1 MLLRKRSLAALLAVA
16 MTACAGSTAYQ
27 QARDEEAIGH
37 WDLAVMQYAKAVETD
52 PTNSTYSIALERAKR
67 KASQIHFEKGKMY
80 RASGRPDLAVVEFAQ
95 TVLLD
100 PTNDYAELELRKAED
115 DVAKQEAERAADSRM
130 ETLKK
135 KTRGARAVTP
145 MLEPSSDRPINLNF
159 PQPKPIKQIYRA
171 LADAAGINV
180 VFDPQLKDDNVS
192 IVLNSI
198 DFQKALETLIRQE
211 NHFYKVIDE
220 HTILIAADTPQN
232 RKTYEDLVIRT
243 FFLSNADVTEV
254 ANALRALLQT
264 TRISVNKA
272 ENSITLRDTS
282 DKVAVAERIVEQND
296 KQVAEVV
303 VDVELLQINT
313 TKAQNLGIQLVPR
326 AVGATI
332 PSPGTGVTNL
342 GATVANGFT
351 WDQLQQIGIKSFGF
365 TIPSVVLTFIKDN
378 SDAELL
384 AKPQLRIAEGQK
396 AQLLIGDRVPIPV
409 SSFNTSN
416 VSGSNVV
423 PITSY
428 QYQDIG
434 IKIEVEPRVHHNK
447 EVTLKLMTEVSNIA
461 GYAPTT
467 SGQQPQPIIGTRTI
481 SSNIRLKDG
490 ETNFLAGLYRTDK
503 SNAKETIPF
512 IGDIPVIGRIFS
524 RVNTDSKTTDLV
536 LTLTPHII
544 RIPDITEEDLTPVY
558 VGTDANI
565 SYQGGPRIENPNRD
579 AGPFQPRAPI
589 QRTPPPAAQ
598 PPQNPGINLAPGG
611 APTDIFR
618 QPAQPPTQSPQNQ
631 VPPQSKSQ
639 SRFAGSGS
647 GRRGAS
653 LGGRQRHA
661 GAPRLRSGIPDA
673 RGGAA
678 ADDHG
683 PRHLARR
690 IPWRDA
696 ARPVRPL
703 GRGGGLG
710 AAGPDQR
717 GRHGVRVHLGQ
728 RGDAGASGFGGP
740 LRNPC
745 RRGDHA
751 ARDRRGP
758 RQRRLRAGRDG
769 RSRGHLFDGDGGR
782 SMSMA
787 SPVRR
792 RSEWGFTMVELAIVA
807 VMISILAAMAV
818 PVARYSVRRQKELEL
833 RHQLRTMREAI
844 DKYKQLSDAG
854 LIPLEIGGRAIPRSS
869 RRWPRASTSSARS
882 RRSSGSSAASRSIP

>member
-1 MLLRKRSLAALLAVA
+1 MKLWKRSLAALMCAVL
-16 MTACAGSTAYQ
+16 TACAGSTAYQ
-27 QARDEEAIGH
+27 QAKDEEAVGH
-37 WDLAVMQYAKAVETD
+37 WDLAVMEYAKAVEND
-52 PTNSTYSIALERAKR
+52 PTNNSYKVALERAKR

-100 PTNDYAELELRKAED
+100 PTNDYAEAELRKSEAEE
-115 DVAKQEAERAADSRM
+115 AKLEAERAAETRM
-130 ETLKK
+130 QELKK
-135 KTRGARAVTP
+135 KTKGARAVTP

-192 IVLNSI
+192 IVLTSI
-198 DFQKALETLIRQE
+198 DFQKALETLLRQE
-211 NHFYKVIDE
+211 NHFYKIVDE

-313 TKAQNLGIQLVPR
+313 TKTQNLGIQLVPR

-378 SDAELL
+378 SDAEVL

-447 EVTLKLMTEVSNIA
+447 EVTLKLMTEVSNIS

-467 SGQQPQPIIGTRTI
+467 QGQQPQPIIGTRTV
-481 SSNIRLKDG
+481 SSNIRLRDG

-503 SNAKETIPF
+503 SNSKETIPF
-512 IGDIPVIGRIFS
+512 IGDIPILGRIFS
-524 RVNTDSKTTDLV
+524 RVNTDNKTTDLV

-579 AGPFQPRAPI
+579 AGPFEQQPGRQPA
-589 QRTPPPAAQ
+589 QRIPPPPGAPQ
-598 PPQNPGINLAPGG
+598 PPNPGINLAPGG

-618 QPAQPPTQSPQNQ
+618 PTPPPPTTPQTQ
-631 VPPQSKSQ
+631 VPPQPKSGQ
-639 SRFAGSGS
+639 SSSNGIETAPAAAMSITAVDNGTPVLLDFDPAFLTLGVGQQQTVLVRATSPGGFPGGTVRVRFDPSVAAAISVRPVLTGADGAASASISGS
-647 GRRGAS
+647 EVVLELPDSADLSGTRAVAEITLRGIAAGRGTLAF
-653 LGGRQRHA
+653 QPVEMA
-661 GAPRLRSGIPDA
+661 GAE
-673 RGGAA
+673 
-678 ADDHG
+678 
-683 PRHLARR
+683 
-690 IPWRDA
+690 
-696 ARPVRPL
+696 VT
-703 GRGGGLG
+703 
-710 AAGPDQR
+710 
-717 GRHGVRVHLGQ
+717 
-728 RGDAGASGFGGP
+728 F
-740 LRNPC
+740 
-745 RRGDHA
+745 
-751 ARDRRGP
+751 
-758 RQRRLRAGRDG
+758 
-769 RSRGHLFDGDGGR
+769 
-782 SMSMA
+782 
-787 SPVRR
+787 
-792 RSEWGFTMVELAIVA
+792 
-807 VMISILAAMAV
+807 
-818 PVARYSVRRQKELEL
+818 
-833 RHQLRTMREAI
+833 
-844 DKYKQLSDAG
+844 
-854 LIPLEIGGRAIPRSS
+854 
-869 RRWPRASTSSARS
+869 SSAVVDVR
-882 RRSSGSSAASRSIP
+882 

>member
-1 MLLRKRSLAALLAVA
+1 MSHHEKGTRRMKLWKKGLATFLVAVNVVLAGCVGA
-16 MTACAGSTAYQ
+16 TAYQ
-27 QARDEEAIGH
+27 NAKDQEAVGH
-37 WDLAVMQYAKAVETD
+37 WDLAVQYYAKALELD
-52 PTNSTYSIALERAKR
+52 PTNTGYKAALQRAKL
-67 KASQIHFEKGKMY
+67 KASQVHFERGKMY
-80 RASGRPDLAVVEFAQ
+80 RASGRPDLAIVELSQ

-100 PTNDYAELELRKAED
+100 PTNDYAASELHKAEHD
-115 DVAKQEAERAADSRM
+115 LEKQQEERAAESRM
-130 ETLKK
+130 EGLKR
-135 KTRGARAVTP
+135 KTKGARAVTP

-192 IVLNSI
+192 IVLTQI
-198 DFQKALETLIRQE
+198 DFQKALETLLRQE
-211 NHFYKVIDE
+211 NHFYKIIDE

-303 VDVELLQINT
+303 VDVELLQINA
-313 TKAQNLGIQLVPR
+313 TKAQNLGVQLVPR

-351 WDQLQQIGIKSFGF
+351 WDQLKQIGINSFGF

-378 SDAELL
+378 TDAELL

-416 VSGSNVV
+416 VSGSNIV

-434 IKIEVEPRVHHNK
+434 IKIEVEPRVHHNR
-447 EVTLKLMTEVSNIA
+447 EVTLKLMTEVSNIS
-461 GYAPTT
+461 GYAPAAQ
-467 SGQQPQPIIGTRTI
+467 GQQPQPIIGTRTI
-481 SSNIRLKDG
+481 SSNIRLRDG

-524 RVNTDSKTTDLV
+524 RVNTDDKTTDLV

-544 RIPDITEEDLTPVY
+544 RIPDVTEEDLTPVY

-565 SYQGGPRIENPNRD
+565 SYQGGPRVENPQRD
-579 AGPFQPRAPI
+579 QGPFEQPGRVPP
-589 QRTPPPAAQ
+589 QRPQPGQPVPTPPP
-598 PPQNPGINLAPGG
+598 GVNLAPGS

-618 QPAQPPTQSPQNQ
+618 PTPPPSTPQQQ
-631 VPPQSKSQ
+631 VPQSKNELASPDGA
-639 SRFAGSGS
+639 SASAASTSAGSVVPSVVAVEES
-647 GRRGAS
+647 GTPIVLDFNPAYLT
-653 LGGRQRHA
+653 LGVGQQQTVLIRATSPA
-661 GAPRLRSGIPDA
+661 GFPGGTLRVRLDTSIAAPVSV
-673 RGGAA
+673 
-678 ADDHG
+678 
-683 PRHLARR
+683 
-690 IPWRDA
+690 
-696 ARPVRPL
+696 RPVL
-703 GRGGGLG
+703 
-710 AAGPDQR
+710 
-717 GRHGVRVHLGQ
+717 
-728 RGDAGASGFGGP
+728 AGASGLASAQIAGG
-740 LRNPC
+740 
-745 RRGDHA
+745 
-751 ARDRRGP
+751 
-758 RQRRLRAGRDG
+758 
-769 RSRGHLFDGDGGR
+769 
-782 SMSMA
+782 
-787 SPVRR
+787 
-792 RSEWGFTMVELAIVA
+792 A
-807 VMISILAAMAV
+807 VV
-818 PVARYSVRRQKELEL
+818 LEL
-833 RHQLRTMREAI
+833 PDSVDLSGTRALAEVTLRGIA
-844 DKYKQLSDAG
+844 
-854 LIPLEIGGRAIPRSS
+854 PGRAALAFEPMEMSG
-869 RRWPRASTSSARS
+869 ATVTFSTAVVDVR
-882 RRSSGSSAASRSIP
+882 

>member
-1 MLLRKRSLAALLAVA
+1 MKLWKRSLAALMCAVL
-16 MTACAGSTAYQ
+16 TACAGSTAYQ
-27 QARDEEAIGH
+27 QAKDEEAVGH
-37 WDLAVMQYAKAVETD
+37 WDLAVMEYAKAVEND
-52 PTNSTYSIALERAKR
+52 PTNNSYKVALERAKR

-100 PTNDYAELELRKAED
+100 PTNDYAEAELRKSEAEE
-115 DVAKQEAERAADSRM
+115 AKLEAERAADTRM
-130 ETLKK
+130 QELKK
-135 KTRGARAVTP
+135 KTKGARAVTP

-192 IVLNSI
+192 IVLTSI
-198 DFQKALETLIRQE
+198 DFQKALETLLRQE
-211 NHFYKVIDE
+211 NHFYKIVDE

-313 TKAQNLGIQLVPR
+313 TKTQNLGIQLVPR

-378 SDAELL
+378 SDAEVL

-447 EVTLKLMTEVSNIA
+447 EVTLKLMTEVSNIS

-467 SGQQPQPIIGTRTI
+467 QGQQPQPIIGTRTV
-481 SSNIRLKDG
+481 SSNIRLRDG

-503 SNAKETIPF
+503 SNSKETIPF
-512 IGDIPVIGRIFS
+512 IGDIPILGRIFS
-524 RVNTDSKTTDLV
+524 RVNTDNKTTDLV

-579 AGPFQPRAPI
+579 AGPFEQQPGRQPA
-589 QRTPPPAAQ
+589 QRIPPPPGAP

-618 QPAQPPTQSPQNQ
+618 PTPPPPTTPQTQ
-631 VPPQSKSQ
+631 VPPQPKSGQ
-639 SRFAGSGS
+639 SSSNGIETAPAAAMSITAVDNGTPVLLDFNPAFLTLGVGQQQTVLVRATSPGGFPGGTVRVRFDPSVAAAISVRPVLTGADGAASASISGS
-647 GRRGAS
+647 EVVLELPDSADLSGTRAVAEITLRGIAAGRGTLAF
-653 LGGRQRHA
+653 QPVEMA
-661 GAPRLRSGIPDA
+661 GAE
-673 RGGAA
+673 
-678 ADDHG
+678 
-683 PRHLARR
+683 
-690 IPWRDA
+690 
-696 ARPVRPL
+696 VT
-703 GRGGGLG
+703 
-710 AAGPDQR
+710 
-717 GRHGVRVHLGQ
+717 
-728 RGDAGASGFGGP
+728 F
-740 LRNPC
+740 
-745 RRGDHA
+745 
-751 ARDRRGP
+751 
-758 RQRRLRAGRDG
+758 
-769 RSRGHLFDGDGGR
+769 
-782 SMSMA
+782 
-787 SPVRR
+787 
-792 RSEWGFTMVELAIVA
+792 
-807 VMISILAAMAV
+807 
-818 PVARYSVRRQKELEL
+818 
-833 RHQLRTMREAI
+833 
-844 DKYKQLSDAG
+844 
-854 LIPLEIGGRAIPRSS
+854 
-869 RRWPRASTSSARS
+869 SSAVVDVR
-882 RRSSGSSAASRSIP
+882 

>member
-1 MLLRKRSLAALLAVA
+1 MKLWKRGLAALMCVVL
-16 MTACAGSTAYQ
+16 TACAGSTSYQ
-27 QARDEEAIGH
+27 QAKDEEAVGH
-37 WDLAVMQYAKAVETD
+37 WDLAVMQYARALEMD
-52 PTNSTYSIALERAKR
+52 PKNSTYKVALERAKL
-67 KASQIHFEKGKMY
+67 KASQVHFEKGKMY

-100 PTNDYAELELRKAED
+100 PTNDYAEVELRKAEA
-115 DVAKQEAERAADSRM
+115 DVVKQEAEHLAETRM
-130 ETLKK
+130 ESLKK
-135 KTRGARAVTP
+135 KTKGARAVTP

-192 IVLNSI
+192 IVLSSI
-198 DFQKALETLIRQE
+198 EFQKALETLIRQE
-211 NHFYKVIDE
+211 NHFYKIIDE
-220 HTILIAADTPQN
+220 KSILIAADTPQN

-447 EVTLKLMTEVSNIA
+447 EVTLKLMTEVSNIS

-467 SGQQPQPIIGTRTI
+467 QGQQPQPIIGTRTI
-481 SSNIRLKDG
+481 SSNIRLRDG

-524 RVNTDSKTTDLV
+524 RVSTDNKTTDLV

-558 VGTDANI
+558 VGTDSNI
-565 SYQGGPRIENPNRD
+565 SYQGGPRVENPNRD
-579 AGPFQPRAPI
+579 AGPFEQQPGGRTPPM

-611 APTDIFR
+611 APSDIFR
-618 QPAQPPTQSPQNQ
+618 APTQPPSNPPQSQ
-631 VPPQSKSQ
+631 VPPQPKSGQ
-639 SRFAGSGS
+639 NASAGSEPVSAAAATLSAVDNGTPVLLDFDPAFLTLGVGQQQTILVRATSPGGFPGGTLRVRFDPSVAAAISVRPVLDGWQRRRVGQRIGKRS
-647 GRRGAS
+647 GPGAS
-653 LGGRQRHA
+653 RTPPISPAR
-661 GAPRLRSGIPDA
+661 AP
-673 RGGAA
+673 
-678 ADDHG
+678 
-683 PRHLARR
+683 
-690 IPWRDA
+690 
-696 ARPVRPL
+696 
-703 GRGGGLG
+703 
-710 AAGPDQR
+710 
-717 GRHGVRVHLGQ
+717 
-728 RGDAGASGFGGP
+728 
-740 LRNPC
+740 
-745 RRGDHA
+745 
-751 ARDRRGP
+751 
-758 RQRRLRAGRDG
+758 
-769 RSRGHLFDGDGGR
+769 
-782 SMSMA
+782 
-787 SPVRR
+787 
-792 RSEWGFTMVELAIVA
+792 
-807 VMISILAAMAV
+807 
-818 PVARYSVRRQKELEL
+818 
-833 RHQLRTMREAI
+833 
-844 DKYKQLSDAG
+844 
-854 LIPLEIGGRAIPRSS
+854 
-869 RRWPRASTSSARS
+869 S
-882 RRSSGSSAASRSIP
+882 RRSRSAASRPGGRTVAFQPVEMPGAEVTFSTAVVDVR

>member
-1 MLLRKRSLAALLAVA
+1 MNFWKRSIAALTCVVLS
-16 MTACAGSTAYQ
+16 ACAGSTAYQ
-27 QARDEEAIGH
+27 QAKDEEAVGH
-37 WDLAVMQYAKAVETD
+37 WDLAVIQYSKAVEND
-52 PTNSTYSIALERAKR
+52 PGNASYKLALERAKR

-80 RASGRPDLAVVEFAQ
+80 KASGRPDLAVVEFAQ

-100 PTNDYAELELRKAED
+100 PTNDYAEAELRKSEAEA
-115 DVAKQEAERAADSRM
+115 AKQEAERSADSKM
-130 ETLKK
+130 QTLKK

-192 IVLNSI
+192 IVLSSI

-211 NHFYKVIDE
+211 NHFYKIIDE

-272 ENSITLRDTS
+272 ENSITLRDTA

-303 VDVELLQINT
+303 VDVELLQINA

-447 EVTLKLMTEVSNIA
+447 EVTLKLMTEVSNIS
-461 GYAPTT
+461 GYAGVAT
-467 SGQQPQPIIGTRTI
+467 GQQPQPIIGTRTI
-481 SSNIRLKDG
+481 SSNIRLRDG

-512 IGDIPVIGRIFS
+512 IGDIPIIGRIFS
-524 RVNTDSKTTDLV
+524 KVKTDNQTTDLV

-565 SYQGGPRIENPNRD
+565 SYQGGPRVENPNRD
-579 AGPFQPRAPI
+579 AGPFEQQPGGRPQM
-589 QRTPPPAAQ
+589 QRTPPPPGVPT
-598 PPQNPGINLAPGG
+598 PPPGINLAPGS

-618 QPAQPPTQSPQNQ
+618 PTPPPSTQ
-631 VPPQSKSQ
+631 VPPQPKPGQISSNGEVSPKSALSVAAVDNGTPVLLDFNPAFLTLGVGQ
-639 SRFAGSGS
+639 QQTVMVRATSPAGFPGGTVRVRFDPSIAAAISVRPVMTGADGTASASIAGDEVVLELPDSADLSGTRAVAEITLRGIAT
-647 GRRGAS
+647 GRGT
-653 LGGRQRHA
+653 LGFQPVEMA
-661 GAPRLRSGIPDA
+661 GAE
-673 RGGAA
+673 
-678 ADDHG
+678 
-683 PRHLARR
+683 
-690 IPWRDA
+690 
-696 ARPVRPL
+696 V
-703 GRGGGLG
+703 
-710 AAGPDQR
+710 
-717 GRHGVRVHLGQ
+717 
-728 RGDAGASGFGGP
+728 
-740 LRNPC
+740 
-745 RRGDHA
+745 
-751 ARDRRGP
+751 
-758 RQRRLRAGRDG
+758 
-769 RSRGHLFDGDGGR
+769 
-782 SMSMA
+782 
-787 SPVRR
+787 
-792 RSEWGFTMVELAIVA
+792 T
-807 VMISILAAMAV
+807 
-818 PVARYSVRRQKELEL
+818 
-833 RHQLRTMREAI
+833 
-844 DKYKQLSDAG
+844 
-854 LIPLEIGGRAIPRSS
+854 
-869 RRWPRASTSSARS
+869 TSSATVDVR
-882 RRSSGSSAASRSIP
+882 